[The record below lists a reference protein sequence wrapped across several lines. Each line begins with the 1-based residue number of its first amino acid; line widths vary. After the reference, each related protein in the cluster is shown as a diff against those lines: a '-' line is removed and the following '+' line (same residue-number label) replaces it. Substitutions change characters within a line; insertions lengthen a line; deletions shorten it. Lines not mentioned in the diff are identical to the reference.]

1 MPSTVVTPKQANAV
15 TLDLVPFMRTANEIY
30 KQGNAHVFTLH
41 GNTNDYQDNHGRL
54 ANLRQLMMASC
65 DDHYTAELL
74 EKKGISVQAADAAQR
89 GTHKAETK
97 EKPKRICAIYV
108 ANEGLKFDSDKSR
121 ELFISILSKEYEKEI
136 KAQKVRPDFLTPFSF
151 EAVLFTLS
159 KWFEAS
165 KSIRQYNRQALRG
178 GTTLKPEAMLTM
190 IFSDCDGFFPAG
202 AIASLNS
209 DRLPII
215 FMRNWAKDKE
225 IGNTNRIFL
234 VTRHLSDIHE
244 SLRGGASGISAI
256 LVPKPSFDDR
266 EEFSRN
272 FCENLAKRC
281 HAMKLA
287 GDPLIVEGQEVTG
300 VQFAAD
306 FDHRGVAVQGAGMS
320 RDQIE
325 KAFNVAISKRLKV
338 DDRIIREIK
347 QKCLEEEYDGLIEFE
362 HPEFGFD
369 RVGGLEELKLYAQRK
384 IITPLK
390 AGDARTCSRGVLLT
404 GPAGTGK
411 TWFARS
417 LAYMAGV
424 NFLKINLSKLMNRY
438 VGGTEELTA
447 KLIEAIW
454 NAAPCIPFI
463 DEIDSALGGGRVTQ
477 GDSNTGG
484 RVFSSMMTFLSDD
497 SRAGKIVVLA
507 ATNRPE
513 VLDAAL
519 IRDGRFDALLPVL
532 PPPESGQAAVDGRA
546 NILQAL
552 VRKHG
557 VKFGDGVKD
566 TMKDPMTGLGKL
578 LRDENHIWTGAE
590 IESLLKDAI
599 ENALWAKSSTI
610 EVDHWNEAMDNFI
623 PMTQDVEKMTNWALY
638 YCNKLSYIPVE
649 WREKARDKAALM
661 HVIRGGQDYRA

>member
-1 MPSTVVTPKQANAV
+1 VTETVVYKNHDIYQVATNGRSVKKYKCADNHIVPFLRLTRPRKNGVRQPRHYVLEERQAQEVVGLGKDACAVVFSTTAVEFPQEQYTVHPYIVGAVSGDGSVSRSFDPAFVNADTAVWDRMADCGAEFGDLMEDGITRYFVGGSAKSIKDLGLCGHKAATKRIPEQYKRGTIAQRLEVLAGLIDTDGSIDSFSSKSKGLAEDFVDLVHSVGGFANAKSRWTTCNGKRFLSYRV
-15 TLDLVPFMRTANEIY
+15 
-30 KQGNAHVFTLH
+30 
-41 GNTNDYQDNHGRL
+41 
-54 ANLRQLMMASC
+54 
-65 DDHYTAELL
+65 HYAFAEYAPVL
-74 EKKGISVQAADAAQR
+74 SMQ
-89 GTHKAETK
+89 HKAR
-97 EKPKRICAIYV
+97 KPR
-108 ANEGLKFDSDKSR
+108 D
-121 ELFISILSKEYEKEI
+121 LSWKNPRRRSFTI
-136 KAQKVRPDFLTPFSF
+136 RKVG
-151 EAVLFTLS
+151 V
-159 KWFEAS
+159 
-165 KSIRQYNRQALRG
+165 
-178 GTTLKPEAMLTM
+178 
-190 IFSDCDGFFPAG
+190 
-202 AIASLNS
+202 
-209 DRLPII
+209 
-215 FMRNWAKDKE
+215 
-225 IGNTNRIFL
+225 
-234 VTRHLSDIHE
+234 
-244 SLRGGASGISAI
+244 
-256 LVPKPSFDDR
+256 
-266 EEFSRN
+266 
-272 FCENLAKRC
+272 
-281 HAMKLA
+281 
-287 GDPLIVEGQEVTG
+287 GDV
-300 VQFAAD
+300 
-306 FDHRGVAVQGAGMS
+306 
-320 RDQIE
+320 
-325 KAFNVAISKRLKV
+325 
-338 DDRIIREIK
+338 
-347 QKCLEEEYDGLIEFE
+347 
-362 HPEFGFD
+362 FGF
-369 RVGGLEELKLYAQRK
+369 
-384 IITPLK
+384 
-390 AGDARTCSRGVLLT
+390 VLDSPSEWYVT
-404 GPAGTGK
+404 DGWMVTHNTGK